1 MAPFFPA
8 WAASVLLGLALGARC
23 VPSALEPAR
32 YAVLQSGTT
41 SRDADEENEED
52 EQYEPGQR
60 VFAEPRCEHYAQFDA
75 GGELVALERRVWREL
90 DEGEQLELELRFA
103 EQDVLYQHIER
114 LRPDSSELIWRES
127 GRGVGRCVL
136 AKWSAGAPQ
145 VDLVDTCGQEA
156 VRRAIDARSGALLP
170 LYALQ
175 LARTGDAPR
184 GSWPI
189 LDPSSAVIEFW
200 TARELRLP
208 GAWGLRY
215 FAWERAD
222 GSLAGWYAFAGEA
235 LLASVRQRGQP
246 FALRI
251 PATRY
256 DELLGAFAQRRAQQ
270 AADAAALAASRRA
283 ARTAQIGRAIRIV
296 EGQ

>member
-1 MAPFFPA
+1 MAPLLPA
-8 WAASVLLGLALGARC
+8 WSASLLLGLAFAAPC
-23 VPSALEPAR
+23 VPSAFAPAQEAAR
-32 YAVLQSGTT
+32 QSGAT
-41 SRDADEENEED
+41 SRDSEED
-52 EQYEPGQR
+52 QEYEPGER

-75 GGELVALERRVWREL
+75 GGELLALERRVWREL
-90 DEGEQLELELRFA
+90 HEGEQLELELRFA

-114 LRPDSSELIWRES
+114 LRADSSELIWRES

-156 VRRAIDARSGALLP
+156 VRRSIDARSGALLP

-175 LARTGDAPR
+175 LARTGDAPS
-184 GSWPI
+184 GAWPI

-208 GAWGLRY
+208 GAWPLRY

-222 GSLAGWYAFAGEA
+222 GSLAGWYVFAGES
-235 LLASVRQRGQP
+235 LLASARQRGEP

-251 PATRY
+251 SATRY